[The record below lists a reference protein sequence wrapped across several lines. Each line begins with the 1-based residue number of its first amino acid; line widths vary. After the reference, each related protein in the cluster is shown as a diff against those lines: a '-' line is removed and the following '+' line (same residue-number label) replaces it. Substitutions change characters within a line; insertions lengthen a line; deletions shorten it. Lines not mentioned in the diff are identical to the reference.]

1 MSAKEI
7 NDPFPPEGIQD
18 RLVVLSAIRPIR
30 KMRGSSQSTLVQC
43 EDGRY
48 YIAKLAGNPQGSNV
62 LANEFLGGAIAGS
75 VGLPV
80 PESRV
85 IYLSDTFI
93 DSNPDVWFETPSGM
107 RRPRAG
113 MHYGSRLI
121 GEPSGPNRPTEYIRR
136 SSLNAITNRSAF
148 LGMYIMD
155 VWANHQDNRQA
166 ILVGNPVDRTL
177 KAFFIDHGHMFGGP
191 NGLFQERAGVAC
203 HLELSIYFDLW
214 IPETVGQWISQFES
228 TVPEILSSAISITPT
243 EWYNGDLRVLQD
255 LLLQRLRNLTQLV
268 ESDAKESQHF
278 VHRNLANDILQ
289 LPSVGV
295 RDVGT
300 AT

>member
-1 MSAKEI
+1 MIGRNMSAKVI
-7 NDPFPPEGIQD
+7 NDPPQREGILD
-18 RLVVLSAIRPIR
+18 RLVVLSAIRHIR

-43 EDGRY
+43 DDGRY
-48 YIAKLAGNPQGSNV
+48 YIVKFTGNPQGANV

-85 IYLSDTFI
+85 IYVSDTFI
-93 DSNPDVWFETPSGM
+93 DDNPDAWFETPSGM
-107 RRPRAG
+107 RRPDSG
-113 MHYGSRLI
+113 MHHGSRLI
-121 GEPSGPNRPTEYIRR
+121 GEPSGPNRPTDYIRR
-136 SSLNAITNRSAF
+136 SSLHAITNRSAF
-148 LGMYIMD
+148 LGMYITD

-166 ILVGNPVDRTL
+166 ILVGNPVDRTQ

-191 NGLFQERAGVAC
+191 DGLFQERAGVAC
-203 HLELSIYFDLW
+203 HLERSVYSDLW
-214 IPETVGQWISQFES
+214 IPEMVGQWISHFEN
-228 TVPEILSSAISITPT
+228 TVPEILSSAISITPP

-255 LLLQRLRNLTQLV
+255 LLLQRLQNLTQLV

-289 LPSVGV
+289 LPS
-295 RDVGT
+295 
-300 AT
+300 A